1 MSIQYIS
8 FTRQGKGG
16 TVLGGESALAHVLA
30 TFIRSLYAQIF
41 GKLICNFSETKTATP
56 SLLVEDSLSANI
68 LRRWQIMC
76 K

>member
-1 MSIQYIS
+1 M
-8 FTRQGKGG
+8 
-16 TVLGGESALAHVLA
+16 LGGESALAHVLA

-41 GKLICNFSETKTATP
+41 GKLICNFSETKMEMETP

>member
-8 FTRQGKGG
+8 FTRQGKGDCA
-16 TVLGGESALAHVLA
+16 GGKSALAHVLA
-30 TFIRSLYAQIF
+30 TFMRSLYAQIF
-41 GKLICNFSETKTATP
+41 GKLICNFSETATP